1 MGELEAIVEC
11 KQDIAINTKE
21 EETKKKEVDTKE
33 KEDATGD
40 GRGK

>member
-1 MGELEAIVEC
+1 MGELEAIGEC
-11 KQDIAINTKE
+11 IAIDTKE

-33 KEDATGD
+33 KEDAMGD